1 MVYCIIEKTG
11 NGGSLMYK
19 LCKTEQSAKRQ
30 RLIEDSLFEL
40 MKQKRYEDI
49 SITELCQRMNM
60 PRKAF
65 YRYFDSKDDALYAM
79 IDHSMS
85 DYTGFSVDRSGEAE
99 RSLTREIEEYFKF
112 WYEKRDFLAAIDR
125 SGMMGALIERTINYP
140 INDRVAVSK
149 FLPNDD
155 EATREKVFKF
165 AFSGLV
171 YTMILWY
178 REGFRA
184 STREMAK
191 ISCRMLREP
200 LFPGLEQIGIGK

>member
-1 MVYCIIEKTG
+1 MVENIQ
-11 NGGSLMYK
+11 NGGDQMYK

-30 RLIEDSLFEL
+30 RAIEECLFDL
-40 MKQKRYEDI
+40 MRQKRYEDVT
-49 SITELCQRMNM
+49 ITELSERMNM

-65 YRYFDSKDDALYAM
+65 YRYFDSKDDALYDL

-85 DYTGFSVDRSGEAE
+85 DYSGFTVDRSGETE
-99 RSLTREIEEYFKF
+99 RSLTRESEEYFKF

-140 INDRVAVSK
+140 INDRVSVSK

-155 EATREKVFKF
+155 EAVREKVFKF

-178 REGFRA
+178 REGFKV

-191 ISCRMLREP
+191 MSCRMLREP
-200 LFPGLEQIGIGK
+200 LFPSLDEIGIGK